1 MDDLEGDLKQFT
13 VPGSTHTG
21 DGRER
26 EAALK
31 YYTMISIVSVMV
43 GQRSNSG
50 RGKNPSTWLLGV
62 SRAAE
67 TDQGGGNGS
76 TVRLG
81 GGCSDVEARR
91 DGKIRT
97 TVGWQHGKRWSVNIG
112 PP

>member
-1 MDDLEGDLKQFT
+1 MDDLEGDLKPFA

-50 RGKNPSTWLLGV
+50 RGKNPSSWLLGV
-62 SRAAE
+62 IRAAE
-67 TDQGGGNGS
+67 TDQEGVNWEHGGAGGS
-76 TVRLG
+76 L
-81 GGCSDVEARR
+81 
-91 DGKIRT
+91 
-97 TVGWQHGKRWSVNIG
+97 Q
-112 PP
+112 